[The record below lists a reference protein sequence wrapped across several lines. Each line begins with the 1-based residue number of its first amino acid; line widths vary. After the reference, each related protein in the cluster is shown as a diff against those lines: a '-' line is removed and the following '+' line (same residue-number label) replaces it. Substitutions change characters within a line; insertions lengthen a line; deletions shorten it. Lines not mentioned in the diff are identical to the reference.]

1 MSDKNKASIAEK
13 TIQLN
18 ELVAWFDG
26 DEFELEQAIDKFA
39 EAEKLAAEIEADL
52 LAMKNNITVLKKK
65 FNEAE

>member
-1 MSDKNKASIAEK
+1 MSEKSNASIAEK

>member
-1 MSDKNKASIAEK
+1 MSDKSKASIAEK

-18 ELVAWFDG
+18 ELVSWFDG

-65 FNEAE
+65 FNETE